1 MYRQARYEEP
11 LIKELSIKG
20 AVGVDI
26 PEVDVDIPEEWLRE
40 DLPLPEVTE
49 PQVVRHFTKL
59 SQMNYGIDIG
69 TYPLGSCTMKYNLKI
84 SELVSKFP
92 EFAYIHPYQDESTV
106 QGALRIMYELQNM
119 LAEITGMDAVSLQPA
134 AGAHAE
140 FVGMLIARAYFED
153 RGEDRTEVI
162 VPDSAH
168 GTNPASA
175 AMAGYKVVE
184 IPSREDGT
192 VDLKALESVI
202 SERTAAMMLTNPNT
216 LGIFED
222 NILKI
227 AEMLHDQGALLYYDG
242 ANLNGIMGYTRPG
255 DMGFDMVHIN
265 IHKTFSAPHGGG
277 GPGAGAIG
285 VKGFL
290 KEYLPVPI
298 VSREGER
305 YYLDYEIPKSI
316 GKVKMFYGNFLVL
329 LKAYVYIKMAGN
341 DLKKVTEQAVLNANY
356 LKSKVEKF
364 IEVPGKPLKKH
375 EFVASAR
382 RLHKEIG
389 IRAMDISKRILDYGI
404 HAPTMYFPLI
414 VEEALMIEPTESESK
429 MDLDRYAEVLQ
440 RIISED
446 PEIVRSAPHNT
457 KVRRI
462 NEAKANRELKLTWN
476 DI

>member
-20 AVGVDI
+20 AIGVDI
-26 PEVDVDIPEEWLRE
+26 PEVDVEIPEEWVRN
-40 DLPLPEVTE
+40 DLPLPELTE
-49 PQVVRHFTKL
+49 PQVVRHFMRL
-59 SQMNYGIDIG
+59 SQMNYGIDLG

-84 SELVSKFP
+84 SEMVARFP
-92 EFAYIHPYQDESTV
+92 EFAYLHPYQDESTV
-106 QGALRIMYELQNM
+106 QGALKIMYELQNM

-153 RGEDRTEVI
+153 RGEERTEVI

-184 IPSREDGT
+184 IPSKEDGT
-192 VDLKALESVI
+192 VDLKALESVV

-222 NILKI
+222 NIVEI
-227 AEMLHDQGALLYYDG
+227 AEILHTQGALLYYDG

-265 IHKTFSAPHGGG
+265 LHKTFSAPHGGG

-285 VKGFL
+285 VKSFL
-290 KEYLPVPI
+290 KDYLPVPI
-298 VSREGER
+298 VSKEGER

-341 DLKKVTEQAVLNANY
+341 DLKKVTEQAVLNSNY
-356 LKSKVEKF
+356 LKNKISKF
-364 IEVPGKPLKKH
+364 LEVPGKPLKKH
-375 EFVASAR
+375 EFVASAKKVY
-382 RLHKEIG
+382 KEKG
-389 IRAMDISKRILDYGI
+389 IKASDISKRLLDYGV

-429 MDLDRYAEVLQ
+429 VELDRYAEILEK
-440 RIISED
+440 IINED
-446 PEIVRSAPHNT
+446 PDLVRGSPYNT

>member
-119 LAEITGMDAVSLQPA
+119 LAEITGMDAISLQPA

-192 VDLKALESVI
+192 VDLKALESAI

-222 NILKI
+222 NILEI

-382 RLHKEIG
+382 RLHKERG

-429 MDLDRYAEVLQ
+429 MDLDRYAEALQ